1 MLKTTGLTFSYPGS
15 SEEIISGVEVELQPS
30 QFVVVLGSLASGKT
44 TLARLLAGLLEPIVG
59 QVEVDSFTF
68 PSPEARRRVFLL
80 FENPDNQF
88 VGVSLGEDVAF
99 GPRSLGCSQK
109 EVKEKVMDALKEVGL
124 DYPLA
129 TPLASL
135 SGGEKQ
141 KASLA
146 GALATSPR
154 YLLSD
159 EVTSYLDPTA
169 RKEMLTLFKKLA
181 EKGCGVLHF
190 THLIE
195 ETFQADKVGVL
206 NKGRV
211 GWLTREQFF
220 SKEDFLN
227 ALGLTAPSWFPLVKV
242 LVRKGREVN
251 SMDDFLEAV
260 CFTNL
265 GG

>member
-1 MLKTTGLTFSYPGS
+1 M
-15 SEEIISGVEVELQPS
+15 EILSGAEVELQS
-30 QFVVVLGSLASGKT
+30 GQFAVVLGPLASGKT
-44 TLARLLAGLLEPIVG
+44 TLARLLAGLLEPTAG
-59 QVEVDSFTF
+59 QVEVDDFVF

-80 FENPDNQF
+80 FENPDSQF

-99 GPRSLGCSQK
+99 GPRSRGCSQK
-109 EVKEKVMDALKEVGL
+109 EVKEKVIDALKEVGL
-124 DYPLA
+124 NYSLT

-159 EVTSYLDPTA
+159 EVTSYLDPAA
-169 RKEMLTLFKKLA
+169 RKEMLALFKKLV
-181 EKGCGVLHF
+181 EGGCGVLHF
-190 THLIE
+190 THLFE

-211 GWLTREQFF
+211 NWLTREQFF
-220 SKEDFLN
+220 LKEDFLKSV
-227 ALGLTAPSWFPLVKV
+227 GLTVPPWFSIVKDV
-242 LVRKGREVN
+242 VGKGSEVN
-251 SMDDFLEAV
+251 SMDGFLEAV
-260 CFTNL
+260 CSTSL
-265 GG
+265 IR

>member
-1 MLKTTGLTFSYPGS
+1 MLKAAGLTFSYPGS
-15 SEEIISGVEVELQPS
+15 SKEILSGAEVELQPS
-30 QFVVVLGSLASGKT
+30 QLLVVLGPLASGKT
-44 TLARLLAGLLEPIVG
+44 TLARILAGLLEPTAG
-59 QVEVDSFTF
+59 RVEVDNFTF

-80 FENPDNQF
+80 FENPDSQF

-99 GPRSLGCSQK
+99 GPRSLGCLQR
-109 EVKEKVMDALKEVGL
+109 EVKEKVIVALKEVGL

-169 RKEMLTLFKKLA
+169 RKEMLNLFKKLVDA
-181 EKGCGVLHF
+181 GCGILHF

-195 ETFQADKVGVL
+195 ETFQADRVGVL
-206 NKGRV
+206 DKGKV
-211 GWLTREQFF
+211 DWLTREQFF
-220 SKEDFLN
+220 FKEDFLN
-227 ALGLTAPSWFPLVKV
+227 SIGLSTPPWFSLIKD
-242 LVRKGREVN
+242 LVRKGKEVN
-251 SMDDFLEAV
+251 SMDDFLEAL
-260 CFTNL
+260 CSTNL
-265 GG
+265 SR